1 MCGIVGQVSRQGPVD
16 PEALA
21 RARDRIA
28 HRGPDD
34 AGLWRSADGCV
45 GLGHRRLSIIDLSA
59 TGHQPMVSPCGRYV
73 VVFNGEV
80 YNYLELRQELER
92 LGCRFSGS
100 GDTEVV
106 LTAFTHWGPDCLARF
121 NGMFALAILDQG
133 TESSPRRLFLA
144 RDRVGKKPLYYQHD
158 AQGLRFG
165 SELKT
170 LDTGAGLDLQA
181 LNHYLALGY
190 VPADRCLARGVHK
203 LPPAHAAEYLP
214 GTGVL
219 RVWRYWSLPALQA
232 AAGADPQALAD
243 EAQALLL
250 DAVRIRLRSDV
261 PVGVLLSGGLDSS
274 LVAACAAQAAGRTI
288 KTFTIS
294 FPGTRYDEA
303 SHALQ
308 VARHFATDHHVLE
321 LPQPTLSALDGLAP
335 LIDEPIADSSLIPS
349 YLVSQLTVRHVKV
362 ALGGD
367 GGDELFGGYS
377 DYTTALQDAARWGG
391 VPMAAMRAVAD
402 AAAWLPAGVRGRNR
416 LAALRGGPLQSLVWG
431 SPYFDRGLRQ
441 RILGG
446 DARAALGADYEA
458 PEQFRLGLFL
468 SGRDPVDSMTRTHF
482 GSILPDDFMVKVDRA
497 SMAVA
502 LELRA
507 PLLDVRLVEFAFGRL
522 PSAWKVQGTDSRRL
536 QKLLARRL
544 LPPSLDLNRKQGFS
558 IPLNEWLR
566 SSRCAELQQLRT
578 SLPGCIDQREVDRL
592 IAGHQQ
598 GRANGGR
605 LFALMM
611 LALAARNLGW
621 NP

>member
-1 MCGIVGQVSRQGPVD
+1 MCGIVGQANRHAPVD

-34 AGLWRSADGCV
+34 AGLWLSADARI

-59 TGHQPMVSPCGRYV
+59 AGHQPMASPCGRYV
-73 VVFNGEV
+73 IVFNGEV
-80 YNYLELRQELER
+80 YNYLELRRELEQ
-92 LGCRFSGS
+92 LGRRFSGS

-106 LTAFTHWGPDCLARF
+106 LTAFAHWGRDCLARL

-133 TESSPRRLFLA
+133 SATQPRRLFFA
-144 RDRVGKKPLYYQHD
+144 RDRAGKKPFYYQHD

-170 LDTGAGLDLQA
+170 LDTRAGLDPQA

-190 VPADRCLARGVHK
+190 VPADLCLVRGVHK
-203 LPPAHAAEYLP
+203 LPPAHAGEYLP
-214 GTGVL
+214 DTGEL
-219 RVWRYWSLPALQA
+219 TIRRYWSLPALA
-232 AAGADPQALAD
+232 ADAGVDPEALAD

-274 LVAACAAQAAGRTI
+274 LVAACAAQAAGKQI

-303 SHALQ
+303 SHAQL
-308 VARHFATDHHVLE
+308 VARHFATEHHVLE
-321 LPQPTLSALDGLAP
+321 LPSPTLSALDGLAP

-349 YLVSQLTVRHVKV
+349 FLVSQMTVRHVKV

-377 DYTTALQDAARWGG
+377 DYPTALQDAQRWGW
-391 VPMAAMRAVAD
+391 VPPAALRVAAD
-402 AAAWLPAGVRGRNR
+402 AAACLPAGVRGRNR

-431 SPYFDRGLRQ
+431 SPYFDRGLRR
-441 RILGG
+441 RILRP
-446 DARAALGADYEA
+446 DAVAGLGTGYEA

-468 SGRDPVDSMTRTHF
+468 AGRDPVDCMTRTHF

-522 PSAWKVQGTDSRRL
+522 PSAWKVQGAETRRL

-544 LPPSLDLNRKQGFS
+544 LPPALDVNRKQGFS

-566 SSRCAELQQLRT
+566 ASGCAELQQLRPF
-578 SLPGCIDQREVDRL
+578 LPECIDPREVDRL

-605 LFALMM
+605 LFALLM

-621 NP
+621 TS